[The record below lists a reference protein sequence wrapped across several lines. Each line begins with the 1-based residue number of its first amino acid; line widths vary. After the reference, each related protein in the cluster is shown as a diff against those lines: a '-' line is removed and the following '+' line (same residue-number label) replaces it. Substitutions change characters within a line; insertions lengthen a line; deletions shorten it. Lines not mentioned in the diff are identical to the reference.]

1 MIYSSASAGC
11 FPRTFAF
18 QEGLERYDEC
28 VHREQLQEEALELQR
43 QAVQH
48 ICDGKQG
55 LRGYLVKKL
64 AKQAQ

>member
-1 MIYSSASAGC
+1 
-11 FPRTFAF
+11 
-18 QEGLERYDEC
+18 